1 MNNMIENI
9 SIFVLYYKG
18 RQVQFKNIPGREKEK
33 NILKNLVSDSLMPHA
48 SLFLGRK
55 GSAALALAYATIC
68 ALFCSEKTA
77 DGDSCGNCTQCK
89 KTYSFTHPDI
99 HFSFPV
105 IKHESKKRED
115 TTSRDFL
122 PEWRKALQLNIFMD
136 IHDWQ
141 IIMGGA
147 GSKPNIN
154 TKECFEIIHNLSLRA
169 FEGGIKLQLIWL
181 PEYLG
186 KEGNRLLKLIEEPS
200 ENTYLVL
207 IAENQNLILNTIL
220 SRCQLFRIPPYQESE
235 MMEYLKAKYMIPEQ
249 KARQIAKLS
258 EGSIN
263 EAHKLLEDQS
273 NSHSDKLFEWL
284 RQCFRG
290 SAADL
295 LKFSQDFADWKND
308 DQLQFIEYSLHFFRE
323 ILFWKLTGVSKPE
336 LSDSEVEVASKIAGF
351 LTPEMIELISE
362 RLEFTLSSIGRNAN
376 TKVLIMAE
384 SFSIGEIMKKKEF
397 NYHLYSLIF

>member
-1 MNNMIENI
+1 M
-9 SIFVLYYKG
+9 SIFVVYYKE

-33 NILKNLVSDSLMPHA
+33 NILKKLVSDNLMPHA

-68 ALFCSEKTA
+68 ALFCIDKTE
-77 DGDSCGNCTQCK
+77 DGDSCGQCMQCR
-89 KTYSFTHPDI
+89 KTYSLTHPDI

-105 IKHESKKRED
+105 IKHDSKKRED

-122 PEWRKALQLNIFMD
+122 PEWRKAMQLNIFQD

-141 IIMGGA
+141 LSLGGV

-154 TKECFEIIHNLSLRA
+154 TKECFEIIHNLSLKA

-200 ENTYLVL
+200 ENTFLVL
-207 IAENQNLILNTIL
+207 ISENQNLILNTIL

-235 MMEYLKAKYMIPEQ
+235 MLEYLISKHHLEDQ

-263 EAHKLLEDQS
+263 KAYKLIQDQS
-273 NSHSDKLFEWL
+273 SSYSDKLFEWL

-295 LKFSQDFADWKND
+295 MTFAQDFASWKND
-308 DQLQFIEYSLHFFRE
+308 DQIQFLEYSLHFFRE
-323 ILFWKLTGVSKPE
+323 ILFWKLTEVSKPE
-336 LSDSEVEVASKIAGF
+336 LSDSELEVASKMGGF
-351 LTPEMIELISE
+351 LTAEMIEQISE
-362 RLEFTLSSIGRNAN
+362 RLEFSITSIGRNAN

-384 SFSIGEIMKKKEF
+384 SLTIGEILKNKEF
-397 NYHLYSLIF
+397 HYHQYSLII